1 PLGALQKKK
10 EERKRRQFLAKFR
23 SESKLGTQNK
33 PSAMSQSLQDTVE
46 NFKSAMEEMQGKVKA
61 MRERA
66 EEAYQKL
73 NQLEVLKFALIDSN
87 NQLNK
92 ELRKLSQEVA
102 LFEDQNALEKGH
114 QTRPKKTPSAPRKTG
129 GKKKEGE
136 TPREVNSKEKQ

>member
-1 PLGALQKKK
+1 
-10 EERKRRQFLAKFR
+10 
-23 SESKLGTQNK
+23 
-33 PSAMSQSLQDTVE
+33 MSQSLQDTVE
-46 NFKSAMEEMQGKVKA
+46 SFKSAMDEMQGKVKA

-102 LFEDQNALEKGH
+102 LFEDQNALEKSP

-129 GKKKEGE
+129 KKKEGE
-136 TPREVNSKEKQ
+136 TPREANAKEKQ